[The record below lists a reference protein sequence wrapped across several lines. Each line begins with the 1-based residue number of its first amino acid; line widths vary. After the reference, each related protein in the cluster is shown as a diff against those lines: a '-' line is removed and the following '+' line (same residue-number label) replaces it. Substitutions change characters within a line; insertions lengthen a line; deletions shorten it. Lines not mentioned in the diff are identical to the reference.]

1 MKASFQSFNLSNNW
15 LGRGCCLRKYSS
27 VNQAMQ
33 IVSMRDSQGFSAV
46 SPSMLV
52 TCDLERGKSADHHS
66 HDRYKHEAHR
76 DDGDNLC
83 GSTRFRF
90 LHQVPHTLLVPGTFP
105 LTKILLKKLEI

>member
-52 TCDLERGKSADHHS
+52 TCHYHQACLYIITATCDLERGKSADHHS

-76 DDGDNLC
+76 DDGDN
-83 GSTRFRF
+83 
-90 LHQVPHTLLVPGTFP
+90 PADND
-105 LTKILLKKLEI
+105 